1 MLKHGLQAAWRCAF
15 GAADS
20 YENMIAPPGAVD
32 KANTGNWLKNM
43 AQQDVICYNT
53 PMKGGDSMDQRKQ
66 RLWSGQAVTLTT
78 LLLAAGLIAGA
89 VCIYMSGSYTRE
101 KATGAL
107 AAIMPLFV
115 LWVAAILWGKQVW
128 PRASKRENKVLRAE
142 HTAPGWVRTTLY
154 VLALGFLVA
163 GVMNGG
169 MRDVLIKAINIC
181 TECIGL
187 G

>member
-1 MLKHGLQAAWRCAF
+1 
-15 GAADS
+15 
-20 YENMIAPPGAVD
+20 
-32 KANTGNWLKNM
+32 
-43 AQQDVICYNT
+43 
-53 PMKGGDSMDQRKQ
+53 MDQRKQ
-66 RLWSGQAVTLTT
+66 RLWSGRAVTVTT
-78 LLLAAGLIAGA
+78 LLLAGGLIAGA

-101 KATGAL
+101 KAAGAL

-142 HTAPGWVRTTLY
+142 HTAHGKLRIALY
-154 VLALGFLVA
+154 AVALVLLLA